1 MIYSGFK
8 ISLVILILL
17 LGVFAGRGA
26 CLTADE
32 LAIQV
37 ENKYRSFENL
47 SMDFVKVV
55 RSDVFETESSTPGK
69 MVFGNPDKYRIETSD
84 ETIVSDGKFIWT
96 YSAENQQ
103 VIKNLAERSGDF
115 FKPYQY
121 LSDFRASYIPQIS
134 GEEKL
139 NRTDCYKLLLSPRK
153 KDLFIRKMTVWVEK
167 KSLLA
172 RSLTYE
178 DSNDNQVT
186 LTFQHIK
193 ANRKIQ
199 DSEFIY
205 QAPPGVEEVDLSQ

>member
-1 MIYSGFK
+1 MGYLKLK
-8 ISLVILILL
+8 ISLAVLILL
-17 LGVFAGRGA
+17 FGVFAGRGE

-32 LAIQV
+32 LALLV

-47 SMDFVKVV
+47 SMDFVKVM
-55 RSDVFETESSTPGK
+55 RSDVFETESSTQGK
-69 MVFGNPDKYRIETSD
+69 MVFGNPDKYRIETSE

-96 YSAENQQ
+96 YSSENQQ

-121 LSDFRASYIPQIS
+121 LSDFRVNYIPQIR
-134 GEEKL
+134 GEEKID
-139 NRTDCYKLLLSPRK
+139 RADCFKLLLSPRE
-153 KDLFIRKMTVWVEK
+153 KDLFIKKMTVWVEK

-205 QAPPGVEEVDLSQ
+205 QVPPGVEEVDLSQ